1 MIYKVNF
8 YKIDKPIFKTLIVL
22 IFQYLLTNF

>member
-1 MIYKVNF
+1 MIYRVNF
-8 YKIDKPIFKTLIVL
+8 YKIDKPIFNTLIVL